1 MSYVLGAVLGAE
13 DTMKEAS
20 MVLEFTELLS
30 LWGRHNDRITI
41 VEGARHKM
49 YRVLQQQRR
58 KETQPALGWG
68 LGVGG
73 EEAAEF

>member
-30 LWGRHNDRITI
+30 L
-41 VEGARHKM
+41 
-49 YRVLQQQRR
+49 
-58 KETQPALGWG
+58 
-68 LGVGG
+68 
-73 EEAAEF
+73 